1 MDKHYKINTVVEGE
15 ENGGIKKT
23 MEALTREQKEK
34 YAVLQDYLRSLKS
47 VAVAFSSGVD
57 STFLLKVAKDT
68 LGDRVIAVT
77 AESCSFP
84 KRELNEAIAFCKKEG
99 IKHFVCESEELDIE
113 GFAQNPKN
121 RCYLCKHEL
130 FEKIRVI
137 AKEQGMENIVE
148 GSNTDDNGDYRP
160 GLQAVAELDIK
171 SPLRYAQMS
180 KDDIRGLSKYLNL
193 PTWEKQSFA
202 CLSSRFVY
210 GETITE
216 KKLGMVDKAEQ
227 LLLDLGFHQVR
238 VRIHGGDMETGDTTG
253 TIARIEVEPK
263 EFAKLMEPATREQIA
278 NALKSYG
285 FTYVTLD
292 LFGYRTG
299 SMNATLK

>member
-1 MDKHYKINTVVEGE
+1 ME
-15 ENGGIKKT
+15 E
-23 MEALTREQKEK
+23 LTREQKEK

-68 LGDRVIAVT
+68 LGD
-77 AESCSFP
+77 
-84 KRELNEAIAFCKKEG
+84 
-99 IKHFVCESEELDIE
+99 
-113 GFAQNPKN
+113 Q
-121 RCYLCKHEL
+121 
-130 FEKIRVI
+130 VI

-180 KDDIRGLSKYLNL
+180 KDDIRALSKYLNL

-210 GETITE
+210 GETITQ

>member
-1 MDKHYKINTVVEGE
+1 ME
-15 ENGGIKKT
+15 E
-23 MEALTREQKEK
+23 LTREQKEK

-68 LGDRVIAVT
+68 LGDQVIAVT

-130 FEKIRVI
+130 FEKIQVI

-171 SPLRYAQMS
+171 SPLRY
-180 KDDIRGLSKYLNL
+180 
-193 PTWEKQSFA
+193 
-202 CLSSRFVY
+202 SS
-210 GETITE
+210 I
-216 KKLGMVDKAEQ
+216 
-227 LLLDLGFHQVR
+227 
-238 VRIHGGDMETGDTTG
+238 
-253 TIARIEVEPK
+253 
-263 EFAKLMEPATREQIA
+263 
-278 NALKSYG
+278 
-285 FTYVTLD
+285 
-292 LFGYRTG
+292 
-299 SMNATLK
+299 